1 MPPPPPRSEWS
12 KAAVALDELNAHS
25 GNGCGARPGQAR
37 QQALLGRRADTL
49 AAMRQRGDW
58 FALCAALR
66 LDYMRQA
73 GPCTNK

>member
-1 MPPPPPRSEWS
+1 M
-12 KAAVALDELNAHS
+12 ALDKLNERS
-25 GNGCGARPGQAR
+25 GRGCSARPGQAR

-49 AAMRQRGDW
+49 AAMRQRGDR